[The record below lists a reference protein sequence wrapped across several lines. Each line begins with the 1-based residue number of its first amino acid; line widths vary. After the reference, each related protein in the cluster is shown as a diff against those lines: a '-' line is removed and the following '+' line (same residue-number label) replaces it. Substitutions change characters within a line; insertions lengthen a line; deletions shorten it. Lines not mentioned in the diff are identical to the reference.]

1 MKKMK
6 RLLAISLG
14 ALLICVGISVI
25 FEHGPGEA
33 PRPRGE
39 VQTIHLC

>member
-6 RLLAISLG
+6 KLLAITLG
-14 ALLICVGISVI
+14 ALIICVGINVI
-25 FEHGPGEA
+25 DEVTPGEA

-39 VQTIHLC
+39 IQTIHLC

>member
-6 RLLAISLG
+6 KLLAISLG
-14 ALLICVGISVI
+14 ALLICLGINVI
-25 FEHGPGEA
+25 NEIDPGEA

-39 VQTIHLC
+39 IQTIHLC